1 MEDIAGIVIVWGGT
15 TVVAALFLLW
25 TYTPSGKKWL
35 KNL

>member
-1 MEDIAGIVIVWGGT
+1 MSTLNIILTIAAIVGT
-15 TVVAALFLLW
+15 AFVIW